1 MAINFLGNI
10 TLLKNQLLQ
19 ARIENQD
26 SDANAGAS
34 PGEGQIYF
42 NTSNNVLRIYANAQW
57 TSVGSGVQSVVTTNG
72 NFIDLTPTTAA
83 NGAVTVTADLS
94 AADAVPVAGTRFLA
108 KDNKWR
114 VPSPS
119 ANTEYSLAGAG
130 AANGT
135 AAVNL
140 SGSDTTSDS
149 VIITGTG
156 STTVVRAGNTLT
168 VNSTDTNEGT
178 VKSVATGAG
187 LTGGTITE
195 AGTISVNYGISNAN
209 IVFSAVEASGVAD
222 PNETPFILVGQ
233 STAGTPNGPVTRVR
247 LQNIDLDQF
256 GAPTSSLSM
265 GTQKIVDLVD
275 PTLAQD
281 AATKQYVD
289 DSVVGGLI
297 YQGGYRADTNVPNLD
312 SGTSIAVDKG
322 WTYTVT
328 EPGLFFTEQVRV
340 GDVLISEIDQAAG
353 ASALANWTTVQNN
366 VDLASSTQVGI
377 GNVLAGNA
385 VDVTYAAGSATVSVE
400 DSSAINKGAVVV
412 AAGTG
417 IDVTYTAS
425 GIATVT
431 NSITNAT
438 NSATGSIAIGATSG
452 TVTHAFGINTMVQ
465 TLNANGDTVY
475 CDITRTATT
484 SVATINTAQA
494 GVITILVQKIG

>member
-19 ARIENQD
+19 ARIENQS
-26 SDANAGAS
+26 SDANAGLS

-42 NTSNNVLRIYANAQW
+42 NTENSVLRIYAGGAW
-57 TSVGSGVQSVVTTNG
+57 ASVGSGVQSVVTTNG

-114 VPSPS
+114 VPTST
-119 ANTEYSLAGAG
+119 NTTYDLAGAG

-135 AAVNL
+135 AAISL
-140 SGSDTTSDS
+140 SGSDSSTDN

-156 STTVVRAGNTLT
+156 STTVTRTGNTLT
-168 VNSTDTNEGT
+168 VSSADINEGT

-195 AGTISVNYGISNAN
+195 AGTVSVDYGANNANLIFGATEITSVNDQSYTPYILTGEAN
-209 IVFSAVEASGVAD
+209 
-222 PNETPFILVGQ
+222 P
-233 STAGTPNGPVTRVR
+233 GTPTGTVTRIR
-247 LQNIDLDQF
+247 LQNVRLDQF
-256 GAPTSSLSM
+256 GNPDNNINLNNN
-265 GTQKIVDLVD
+265 KIVNLVD

-297 YQGGYRADTNVPNLD
+297 YQGGYNAATNVPNLD

-328 EPGLFFTEQVRV
+328 VEGLFFTEQVRV
-340 GDVLISEIDQAAG
+340 GDVLISEVDQAAG

-366 VDLASSTQVGI
+366 VDLASATQVGI
-377 GNVLAGNA
+377 GNVLAGDA
-385 VDVTYAAGSATVSVE
+385 VDVAYAAGSATVSVE
-400 DSSAINKGAVVV
+400 DSSAVNKGAVIV

-465 TLNANGDTVY
+465 TLNSNGDTVY

-484 SVATINTAQA
+484 SVATINTAQS